1 MKDFRARRWQ
11 QEDRNPMMTVFEK
24 AGRYPDII
32 DLSIGDPDLKT
43 PQKIIDL
50 AFADAGAGHTKYTD
64 PWGDPELREE
74 IARFYAEEYGV
85 ALGEREIFVS
95 TAGCVAM
102 YLVMEAILDPGDE
115 VLIFDPYFSAYATQ
129 VRLGGGVPVFVP
141 CREADG
147 WQPDME
153 RAAQYLTPRTKA
165 LVINTPNNPT
175 GVCYSRPTLEAV
187 ARFARKNDLLVV
199 ADDIYTSF
207 CYSEPFLPVLTLPG
221 MKERTVAINS
231 FSKNFV
237 MTGFRVGNIVAP
249 EPIARAVK
257 SINDSVVYS
266 APAPSQRAALH
277 ALRDHSTVGVPLF
290 ASPPHTA
297 VRARGDIAWMKRTVF
312 LLVPLRGNVR
322 VQRCEVVF
330 ACERLPS
337 GADRT
342 ARAEGRPRIHRRA
355 PRMAFR
361 TAPPDELVAA
371 GRHILRRQ
379 RRVLLDVP
387 LCREQRKL
395 LHQAALFRRNLAP
408 CAVGATCAL
417 ATGVD
422 HRLPRV
428 TAWAGPP
435 DLFVAAKSHIIRREW

>member
-207 CYSEPFLPVLTLPG
+207 CYSEPT
-221 MKERTVAINS
+221 AS
-231 FSKNFV
+231 
-237 MTGFRVGNIVAP
+237 
-249 EPIARAVK
+249 AR
-257 SINDSVVYS
+257 
-266 APAPSQRAALH
+266 
-277 ALRDHSTVGVPLF
+277 
-290 ASPPHTA
+290 
-297 VRARGDIAWMKRTVF
+297 
-312 LLVPLRGNVR
+312 
-322 VQRCEVVF
+322 
-330 ACERLPS
+330 
-337 GADRT
+337 
-342 ARAEGRPRIHRRA
+342 
-355 PRMAFR
+355 
-361 TAPPDELVAA
+361 
-371 GRHILRRQ
+371 IL
-379 RRVLLDVP
+379 
-387 LCREQRKL
+387 
-395 LHQAALFRRNLAP
+395 
-408 CAVGATCAL
+408 
-417 ATGVD
+417 
-422 HRLPRV
+422 
-428 TAWAGPP
+428 
-435 DLFVAAKSHIIRREW
+435 

>member
-175 GVCYSRPTLEAV
+175 GVC
-187 ARFARKNDLLVV
+187 
-199 ADDIYTSF
+199 
-207 CYSEPFLPVLTLPG
+207 
-221 MKERTVAINS
+221 
-231 FSKNFV
+231 
-237 MTGFRVGNIVAP
+237 
-249 EPIARAVK
+249 
-257 SINDSVVYS
+257 
-266 APAPSQRAALH
+266 
-277 ALRDHSTVGVPLF
+277 
-290 ASPPHTA
+290 
-297 VRARGDIAWMKRTVF
+297 
-312 LLVPLRGNVR
+312 
-322 VQRCEVVF
+322 
-330 ACERLPS
+330 
-337 GADRT
+337 
-342 ARAEGRPRIHRRA
+342 
-355 PRMAFR
+355 
-361 TAPPDELVAA
+361 
-371 GRHILRRQ
+371 
-379 RRVLLDVP
+379 
-387 LCREQRKL
+387 
-395 LHQAALFRRNLAP
+395 
-408 CAVGATCAL
+408 
-417 ATGVD
+417 
-422 HRLPRV
+422 
-428 TAWAGPP
+428 
-435 DLFVAAKSHIIRREW
+435 

>member
-147 WQPDME
+147 
-153 RAAQYLTPRTKA
+153 
-165 LVINTPNNPT
+165 
-175 GVCYSRPTLEAV
+175 RPTLEAV

-277 ALRDHSTVGVPLF
+277 ALRRRKELAAQIVPEFSARMAYGAQRIRELPGFTLSPAGGGIYLFPGVGPTGLTS
-290 ASPPHTA
+290 A
-297 VRARGDIAWMKRTVF
+297 
-312 LLVPLRGNVR
+312 
-322 VQRCEVVF
+322 E
-330 ACERLPS
+330 ACERILEEAHVLMLPGS
-337 GADRT
+337 AFGDAGEGYLRIACNGFFCFCLILQTDFTHSSHTVKIYHPNRINFFT
-342 ARAEGRPRIHRRA
+342 AVGLDKMEEAFG
-355 PRMAFR
+355 RMAQM
-361 TAPPDELVAA
+361 PMLQ
-371 GRHILRRQ
+371 GR
-379 RRVLLDVP
+379 
-387 LCREQRKL
+387 
-395 LHQAALFRRNLAP
+395 
-408 CAVGATCAL
+408 
-417 ATGVD
+417 
-422 HRLPRV
+422 
-428 TAWAGPP
+428 
-435 DLFVAAKSHIIRREW
+435 

>member
-153 RAAQYLTPRTKA
+153 RAAQ
-165 LVINTPNNPT
+165 
-175 GVCYSRPTLEAV
+175 
-187 ARFARKNDLLVV
+187 
-199 ADDIYTSF
+199 
-207 CYSEPFLPVLTLPG
+207 
-221 MKERTVAINS
+221 
-231 FSKNFV
+231 
-237 MTGFRVGNIVAP
+237 
-249 EPIARAVK
+249 
-257 SINDSVVYS
+257 
-266 APAPSQRAALH
+266 
-277 ALRDHSTVGVPLF
+277 
-290 ASPPHTA
+290 
-297 VRARGDIAWMKRTVF
+297 
-312 LLVPLRGNVR
+312 
-322 VQRCEVVF
+322 
-330 ACERLPS
+330 
-337 GADRT
+337 
-342 ARAEGRPRIHRRA
+342 
-355 PRMAFR
+355 
-361 TAPPDELVAA
+361 
-371 GRHILRRQ
+371 
-379 RRVLLDVP
+379 
-387 LCREQRKL
+387 
-395 LHQAALFRRNLAP
+395 
-408 CAVGATCAL
+408 
-417 ATGVD
+417 
-422 HRLPRV
+422 
-428 TAWAGPP
+428 
-435 DLFVAAKSHIIRREW
+435 

>member
-153 RAAQYLTPRTKA
+153 RVC
-165 LVINTPNNPT
+165 VIPD
-175 GVCYSRPTLEAV
+175 RRWRRWRA
-187 ARFARKNDLLVV
+187 
-199 ADDIYTSF
+199 
-207 CYSEPFLPVLTLPG
+207 LPG
-221 MKERTVAINS
+221 RTTCWWWRMI
-231 FSKNFV
+231 F
-237 MTGFRVGNIVAP
+237 T
-249 EPIARAVK
+249 
-257 SINDSVVYS
+257 
-266 APAPSQRAALH
+266 PA
-277 ALRDHSTVGVPLF
+277 F
-290 ASPPHTA
+290 
-297 VRARGDIAWMKRTVF
+297 
-312 LLVPLRGNVR
+312 
-322 VQRCEVVF
+322 
-330 ACERLPS
+330 
-337 GADRT
+337 
-342 ARAEGRPRIHRRA
+342 
-355 PRMAFR
+355 
-361 TAPPDELVAA
+361 
-371 GRHILRRQ
+371 
-379 RRVLLDVP
+379 
-387 LCREQRKL
+387 
-395 LHQAALFRRNLAP
+395 
-408 CAVGATCAL
+408 
-417 ATGVD
+417 
-422 HRLPRV
+422 V
-428 TAWAGPP
+428 TASHFC
-435 DLFVAAKSHIIRREW
+435 LF

>member
-221 MKERTVAINS
+221 MKERTIYING
-231 FSKNFV
+231 FSKAYA
-237 MTGFRVGNIVAP
+237 MTGWRLGYVC
-249 EPIARAVK
+249 
-257 SINDSVVYS
+257 
-266 APAPSQRAALH
+266 APAPLMKAMTKIHQYAIMCAPTTSQYAGIV
-277 ALRDHSTVGVPLF
+277 ALREGDDAIEAMRDEYDMRRKFLVSALNRMGMTCFEPEGAFYVFP
-290 ASPPHTA
+290 SIA
-297 VRARGDIAWMKRTVF
+297 VSG
-312 LLVPLRGNVR
+312 LRSEEF
-322 VQRCEVVF
+322 CE
-330 ACERLPS
+330 
-337 GADRT
+337 
-342 ARAEGRPRIHRRA
+342 
-355 PRMAFR
+355 
-361 TAPPDELVAA
+361 
-371 GRHILRRQ
+371 
-379 RRVLLDVP
+379 
-387 LCREQRKL
+387 KL
-395 LHQAALFRRNLAP
+395 LFSKKVAVVPGTAFGDSGEGFVRISYSYSVAHLSEALGRIEEFLKE
-408 CAVGATCAL
+408 CGH
-417 ATGVD
+417 G
-422 HRLPRV
+422 
-428 TAWAGPP
+428 
-435 DLFVAAKSHIIRREW
+435 